1 MAQSPRNLTRL
12 ATAVLIPILLLGA
25 CIYFFK
31 IDLNTFLETWTELN
45 AWYLL
50 PALAL
55 NVAMLLLRA
64 RRWQLILKSTPDGPR
79 DIGFRSVFGVLTIGY
94 LANQLFPA
102 PSGEVARAVVL
113 SRRQDLTKV
122 HVLSTIVVERVM
134 DVLAMAPIVL
144 FVVAVIPLPAWLE
157 RLVFLAGLAL
167 LAMAVAGVVVH
178 NQRAR
183 FLQAAEAVIR
193 RFSAGAHGRFVAF
206 SDSLGEG
213 MHILR
218 DLRGL
223 SAVYGY
229 SLGAWVLQLAVVEM
243 VARSLNKP
251 LDLGLGVILILL
263 ANMGSVMPLGPSNL
277 GTFQALAITV
287 LAIFRIKPELALSLS
302 LVLQAVLF
310 LPVAVLGLE
319 ALWAR
324 GLSIES
330 VKEESTLAGP
340 QGPGSEDSGPAP
352 PHA

>member
-1 MAQSPRNLTRL
+1 MALLPRNLARL
-12 ATAVLIPILLLGA
+12 ASAVLIPILLLGA
-25 CIYFFK
+25 SIYFFK

-64 RRWQLILKSTPDGPR
+64 RRWQIILKSTPEGNR
-79 DIGFRSVFGVLTIGY
+79 EIGLRSVFGVLTIGY
-94 LANQLFPA
+94 LANQIFPA

-113 SRRQDLTKV
+113 SRREELTKV

-134 DVLAMAPIVL
+134 DVLAMTPIVL

-157 RLVFLAGLAL
+157 RLVFLAGLTL
-167 LAMAVAGVVVH
+167 LVMAVAGVVVH
-178 NQRAR
+178 SQRGR
-183 FLQAAEAVIR
+183 FLQAGEALIR
-193 RFSAGAHGRFVAF
+193 RFGASAQGRFVAF

-223 SAVYGY
+223 TAVYGY

-243 VARSLNKP
+243 VARSLSLP
-251 LDLGLGVILILL
+251 LNLGLGVLLILL
-263 ANMGSVMPLGPSNL
+263 ANTGSVLPLGPSNL

-287 LAIFRIKPELALSLS
+287 LAIFRVKPELALSLS

-319 ALWAR
+319 ALWVR

-330 VKEESTLAGP
+330 VKEESMLAGP
-340 QGPGSEDSGPAP
+340 EGPDNEGAGPAP
-352 PHA
+352 PRA

>member
-1 MAQSPRNLTRL
+1 MARLPRNFTRL
-12 ATAVLIPILLLGA
+12 TSAVLIPILLLGA
-25 CIYFFK
+25 CIYFCK
-31 IDLNTFLETWTELN
+31 IDFNTFIETWS
-45 AWYLL
+45 
-50 PALAL
+50 AL

-64 RRWQLILKSTPDGPR
+64 RRWQIILRSTPDVRR
-79 DIGFRSVFGVLTIGY
+79 DIRFRSVFGVLTIGY

-134 DVLAMAPIVL
+134 DVLSMAPIVL

-167 LAMAVAGVVVH
+167 LVMAVAGIIVH
-178 NQRAR
+178 SQRSR
-183 FLQAAEAVIR
+183 LLEAADALIK
-193 RFSAGAHGRFVAF
+193 RFSASAHGRFVAF

-223 SAVYGY
+223 TAVYGY
-229 SLGAWVLQLAVVEM
+229 SLGAWVMQLAVVEM
-243 VARSLNKP
+243 VARSLSLP
-251 LDLGLGVILILL
+251 LNLGLGVLLILL
-263 ANMGSVMPLGPSNL
+263 ANTGSVLPLGPSNL

-287 LAIFRIKPELALSLS
+287 LAIFRVKPELALSVS

-319 ALWAR
+319 ALWVR
-324 GLSIES
+324 GLSMES
-330 VKEESTLAGP
+330 VKKSTLSEENSAGDGDRDQP
-340 QGPGSEDSGPAP
+340 QPSA
-352 PHA
+352 